1 MKIRYPKATIY
12 LIDSSYIELS
22 DLTDPMEGWIRGR
35 DLAGCRVHVPI
46 KSVLYIEED
55 DDED

>member
-12 LIDSSYIELS
+12 LTDGSYIELS
-22 DLTDPMEGWIRGR
+22 DLTDLIAGWIGGR

>member
-12 LIDSSYIELS
+12 LIDGSYIELS
-22 DLTDPMEGWIRGR
+22 DLTDPMGGWIGGR

-46 KSVLYIEED
+46 KSVLYVEED